1 MDISTIQQP
10 QATGQAGQGQSQNTQ
25 EVGQEFDNFIR
36 LLTAQVRNQDPMAPM
51 DSTQFVEQL
60 ATFSNLE
67 QQVQSNQSLTQIATM
82 MSDLFAIIASDWI
95 GETVSVESVYV
106 PFDGNDVNFEFTAPE
121 QADRAVLQVYDND
134 GNLLDSNI
142 LDLSQSTW
150 RWDGLTANGDE
161 IAAGSLLQMRIEIYN
176 ADNILLGSLAPRL
189 ISNVTDVAV
198 ENGRLRLITDD
209 KFGVYASQA
218 KKL

>member
-1 MDISTIQQP
+1 MDISTTQQP
-10 QATGQAGQGQSQNTQ
+10 QANGQAGQNQNQNTQ
-25 EVGQEFDNFIR
+25 ATGQEFDNFIR

-134 GNLLDSNI
+134 GNLLDSDT
-142 LDLSQSTW
+142 LDLGQSSW
-150 RWDGLTANGDE
+150 NWNGVGANGDE

-176 ADNILLGSLAPRL
+176 ADNVLLGSLAPRL

-218 KKL
+218 KRL